1 MLKRMINII
10 NKNKLWLILLL
21 SSNIMLSIFIWLI
34 DENVFKYILPTM
46 IIGLILIY
54 CLFTMI
60 MYVKEKRKS
69 EAIINFVENPE
80 LKEEELCYRFLS
92 SEEREIISLVG
103 KELRR
108 KEKILKKKNLNL
120 HEYELYIETWAHEIK
135 TPLALMTF
143 VLDNRKDEI
152 PKEVYNKLEYSRSKM
167 QEDIERIL
175 YYERVESKNLD
186 YIFSSISLNEICN
199 DIISEYKN
207 IVEEQNIEIINKVDN
222 FNVISDNK
230 GLLFILRQIL
240 SNSIKYVDK
249 QKQNNFIQLSSK
261 VDGKRIEL
269 LIRDNGL
276 GVKLYDIPFLFNKG
290 FTGDLGQYKKQ
301 STGMGLYLANKVA
314 QNLKIE
320 MIISEEYKDGFQIS
334 LLFPLVM

>member
-69 EAIINFVENPE
+69 EALINFVENPE

>member
-1 MLKRMINII
+1 
-10 NKNKLWLILLL
+10 
-21 SSNIMLSIFIWLI
+21 
-34 DENVFKYILPTM
+34 
-46 IIGLILIY
+46 
-54 CLFTMI
+54 
-60 MYVKEKRKS
+60 
-69 EAIINFVENPE
+69 
-80 LKEEELCYRFLS
+80 
-92 SEEREIISLVG
+92 
-103 KELRR
+103 
-108 KEKILKKKNLNL
+108 
-120 HEYELYIETWAHEIK
+120 
-135 TPLALMTF
+135 
-143 VLDNRKDEI
+143 
-152 PKEVYNKLEYSRSKM
+152 M

>member
-1 MLKRMINII
+1 
-10 NKNKLWLILLL
+10 
-21 SSNIMLSIFIWLI
+21 
-34 DENVFKYILPTM
+34 
-46 IIGLILIY
+46 
-54 CLFTMI
+54 
-60 MYVKEKRKS
+60 
-69 EAIINFVENPE
+69 
-80 LKEEELCYRFLS
+80 
-92 SEEREIISLVG
+92 
-103 KELRR
+103 
-108 KEKILKKKNLNL
+108 
-120 HEYELYIETWAHEIK
+120 
-135 TPLALMTF
+135 MTF